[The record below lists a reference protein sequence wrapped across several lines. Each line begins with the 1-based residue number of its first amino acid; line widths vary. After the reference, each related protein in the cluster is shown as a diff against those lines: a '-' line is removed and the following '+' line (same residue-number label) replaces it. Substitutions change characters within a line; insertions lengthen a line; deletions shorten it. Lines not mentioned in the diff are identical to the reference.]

1 MTRLEQWLLEG
12 PLADSMGGRDMLGPK
27 LKALRAELS
36 EVRAHG
42 DLSEMRQRTELSKA
56 RTFLSMGVLV
66 LNRGR

>member
-36 EVRAHG
+36 EVRAH
-42 DLSEMRQRTELSKA
+42 
-56 RTFLSMGVLV
+56 V
-66 LNRGR
+66 LNQGR